1 LINANLVQ
9 VFPLAFIAKSDEDSA
24 VAALWGEIWEEG
36 TTSISAAL
44 RMYMADLVPLIT
56 AGTPF
61 TLHAP
66 SVHTNTRVVYF
77 ALSMSFYLLKLC
89 LQSCHQS
96 FIVACIDEQQHLC
109 YTT

>member
-1 LINANLVQ
+1 VQ

-66 SVHTNTRVVYF
+66 SVHTSTGVVYF
-77 ALSMSFYLLKLC
+77 ALSMSF
-89 LQSCHQS
+89 
-96 FIVACIDEQQHLC
+96 
-109 YTT
+109 